1 VETLT
6 LEVHGMSCGGC
17 EQRVREAVGALD
29 GVVTVTPEHIG
40 DEVEVTYDASRM
52 DVARIAAAIAGLGFT
67 VVE

>member
-6 LEVHGMSCGGC
+6 FEVHGMTCGGC
-17 EQRVREAVGALD
+17 ERRVRDAVGALD

-40 DEVEVTYDASRM
+40 DEIEVTYDAARL
-52 DVARIAAAIAGLGFT
+52 DAGRIAAAIAGLGFI

>member
-40 DEVEVTYDASRM
+40 DEVEVTYDTSRV
-52 DVARIAAAIAGLGFT
+52 DVARIAAAIASLGFT

>member
-17 EQRVREAVGALD
+17 ERRVREAVGALD

-40 DEVEVTYDASRM
+40 DEVEVTYDAARL
-52 DVARIAAAIAGLGFT
+52 DVERIAAAIAGLGFT